1 MFCWNRRAAAN
12 RDGNR
17 EKVDIR
23 GRNVRQSVCLESRT
37 RILTEAEL
45 EKVKWDAQNREDLD
59 GSEAYLRIIEEAR
72 QCSGHGA
79 SAGSFPEEWDAQLL
93 MDCGM
98 TADGQRLVLFTPGFL
113 QPILD
118 DDDELDRAFRFILL
132 NMHNIAMQNKF
143 IFVYCC
149 LGMDWSTPMLGERL
163 QIAFDI
169 LPKKY
174 TKNLKRFYILH
185 GNSSTRLTMWSFYA
199 WLTPQFW
206 EKIQYVNSIEK
217 ICEDLFPDDDAAQAE
232 LHRRFP
238 QVIQRQDAQQRGSDL
253 PVNFGAPVRAICNTF
268 GVDYMDKTTG
278 RWYPKLPPAVI
289 FLCEA
294 LERQAADEEF
304 GRLFDVDA
312 KIFDLLNLVDA
323 GNPLPR
329 ELDPALLWC
338 CLKAWMD
345 CLPTPLLSFEV
356 MSRLETDQIQPG
368 DIKRQRDF
376 LVELF
381 HEKLPTEA
389 AYVALYIASFLHTM
403 CNIAQDRQGGK
414 SEAARSELPVLL
426 TPATA
431 AKAFASGFL
440 RPRAFTDEFL
450 KAIPA
455 AESLI
460 ATLIES
466 AEEKELW
473 IGGAAPDLGKAD
485 SPSDDESP

>member
-1 MFCWNRRAAAN
+1 MFCWSRRAAPA
-12 RDGNR
+12 R
-17 EKVDIR
+17 EQQERVDIR
-23 GRNVRQSVCLESRT
+23 GRAVRQSVTLDART
-37 RILTEAEL
+37 RLLSEADL
-45 EKVKWDAQNREDLD
+45 EKVKWDAKNRDD
-59 GSEAYLRIIEEAR
+59 SDVSEPYLKIIEEAR
-72 QCSGHGA
+72 QCVGHGA
-79 SAGSFPEEWDAQLL
+79 SEGSFPEEWDAQLL
-93 MDCGM
+93 VDCGM

-143 IFVYCC
+143 VFVYCC
-149 LGMDWSTPMLGERL
+149 LGMDWSTPMLGDRL
-163 QIAFDI
+163 QLAFDI

-199 WLTPQFW
+199 WMTPQLW
-206 EKIQYVNSIEK
+206 DKIQYVSSIEK
-217 ICEDLFPDDDAAQAE
+217 ICEDLFPDDDEAQAE

-238 QVIQRQDAQQRGSDL
+238 QVIQRQDAKELGDDP

-268 GVDYMDKTTG
+268 GVDYLDKTTG

-294 LERQAADEEF
+294 LEREAADEEF

-312 KIFDLLNLVDA
+312 KIFDLLNLVDT

-329 ELDPALLWC
+329 DLDPALLWC
-338 CLKAWMD
+338 CLKAWLD
-345 CLPTPLLSFEV
+345 CLPTPLLSFEA
-356 MSRLETDQIQPG
+356 MSRLETDEIKPG
-368 DIKRQRDF
+368 DIKSQREF

-381 HEKLPTEA
+381 HKKLPTEV

-403 CNIAQDRQGGK
+403 CNVAQDRLGGK
-414 SEAARSELPVLL
+414 SEAARAEVPVLL
-426 TPATA
+426 TPSTA
-431 AKAFASGFL
+431 AKAFSSGFL
-440 RPRAFTDEFL
+440 RPRAFTEDFS
-450 KAIPA
+450 KAIPS

-473 IGGAAPDLGKAD
+473 IGGELPNRDKVESQSD
-485 SPSDDESP
+485 SASP